1 MDFNKDHF
9 DVLRKVGKKSNLTQ
23 RKLASD
29 LGFSIGKLN
38 YCLKKLQNKGLIKIK
53 NYKKNPN
60 KLNYVYILTPKGI
73 TQKAKLTYNFMQ
85 RMMKEYDELKSE
97 LAEDRENVDNS

>member
-1 MDFNKDHF
+1 MDFDKDHF

-38 YCLKKLQNKGLIKIK
+38 YCLKKLQNKGFIKIK
-53 NYKKNPN
+53 NFKKNPN

-97 LAEDRENVDNS
+97 LYEEKENVDNN

>member
-1 MDFNKDHF
+1 MDFDKDHF

-38 YCLKKLQNKGLIKIK
+38 YCLKKLQNKGFIKIK
-53 NYKKNPN
+53 NFKKNPN

-97 LAEDRENVDNS
+97 VDKKKKL

>member
-1 MDFNKDHF
+1 MDFDKDHF

-38 YCLKKLQNKGLIKIK
+38 YCLKKLQNKGFIKIK
-53 NYKKNPN
+53 NFKKNPN

-97 LAEDRENVDNS
+97 LDEEKENVDNN

>member
-1 MDFNKDHF
+1 MDFDKDHF

-38 YCLKKLQNKGLIKIK
+38 YCLKKLQNKGFIKIK
-53 NYKKNPN
+53 NFKKNPN

-97 LAEDRENVDNS
+97 LAEERENVDNS

>member
-1 MDFNKDHF
+1 MDFDKDHF

-38 YCLKKLQNKGLIKIK
+38 YCLKKLQNKGFIKIK
-53 NYKKNPN
+53 NFKKNPN

-73 TQKAKLTYNFMQ
+73 AQKAKLTYNFMQ